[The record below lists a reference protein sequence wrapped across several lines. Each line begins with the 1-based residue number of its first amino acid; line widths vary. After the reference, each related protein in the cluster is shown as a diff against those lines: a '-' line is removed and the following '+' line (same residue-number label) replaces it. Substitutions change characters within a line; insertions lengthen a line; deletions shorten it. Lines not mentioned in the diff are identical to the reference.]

1 MAPPSKCSPKQLEFL
16 VNLIPTYLEEQKKGR
31 LDKFWVYLAAEW
43 FREWEVVEDMTIT
56 DATERQTA
64 YGNEVAGWK
73 KYIKRWFQNHSG
85 KYNRVL
91 PYGRFVKQALKTIK
105 PKRRPQLLEVY
116 CRLYYEKHVMQH
128 IKTEVE
134 RLTILKGKKPTRGQ
148 KLRLVR
154 SYAIKLFDVES
165 DKIKAEVTAEYE
177 RRKEEVD
184 EKEAE
189 EPQAMADAIRTIP
202 AHFTGFA
209 QFLSSITGWRFTL
222 LAGGPDPKKNGE
234 IKSVAVHFG
243 ENRAGLSFGQ
253 AYQGAKDEAVAQFG
267 SYLCSVYTPSECAAR
282 SLYPTTVEDD
292 ASVTV
297 DCETSSPDLMNP
309 AAAPRQAS
317 SDVPSTGSSREAD
330 ALGETGETEPQF
342 DHLNENINW
351 EELNLFDP
359 SLDFGLPPLS
369 LSDELAAPLTYPF
382 HAAGDMLGSLPDTF
396 QYLPTPSLVSVG
408 TGNTEATARA
418 IPAHGM
424 PAVDRASPGDSPA
437 MPAILPIITPTS
449 NDNPTAPVI
458 PPFDKDSATP
468 LVPPVNTPATTDAPL
483 ADLHI
488 TNEPTS
494 AMPAVLPANVTT
506 VTNAPSTNLGMAMP
520 TSGPTSPTPERQ
532 VNAPATTIP
541 AASTGTPAK
550 GKAALA
556 SSKGTNKRT
565 RDPTDERLI
574 VPGKR
579 IKKAKVREEVEAFRP
594 RGKEN
599 RRPRGSQR

>member
-506 VTNAPSTNLGMAMP
+506 VTNAPSTNL
-520 TSGPTSPTPERQ
+520 
-532 VNAPATTIP
+532 